1 MTNTLWFALLAL
13 VFGYPLPLAAAV
25 LMSEVRRT
33 RGLFSAL
40 AYLPVV
46 VPPVVAVLLWKFF
59 YDPRPTGVFN
69 TIAGWVGLGPY
80 PGSRT
85 RTPPCRPWYWRRP
98 GRRPAGPSSSTSP
111 RSSAV
116 PTELYEAA
124 EVDGAG
130 VWRKIWHVTLPQ
142 LRGVLFITLILQVI
156 GTSQVFLEPFL
167 FTGGGPNNATLTI
180 LMLIYD
186 YAFGSSLGGN
196 YGAATALSLMLA
208 GVLAVLSAIYFR
220 VTRPWSTHG
229 ANNRHD
235 GARPAGARTR
245 HRSAASCRR
254 TTGAGRR
261 RRAAPACGRSL
272 GGAAAGP
279 RRCWSSSSSGS
290 GRSSG
295 SRRPPSPRRR
305 TPCASPSG
313 CSPTGSTGPT
323 SRTAWTAPRSSHYFV
338 NTVIVAVGAWFFQL
352 LVATTGGYVLSVLRP
367 RYSNVTS
374 AWCWRRSSCRPSCCS
389 CRCT

>member
-1 MTNTLWFALLAL
+1 VGLENFVFVLQDPLLGKAVANTLWFALLAL

-25 LMSEVRRT
+25 LMSEVRRM

-59 YDPRPTGVFN
+59 YDPSATGVFN

-80 PGSRT
+80 P
-85 RTPPCRPWYWRRP
+85 WLQD
-98 GRRPAGPSSSTSP
+98 A
-111 RSSAV
+111 SSAMPSLV
-116 PTELYEAA
+116 LEATWAAAGGTVIIYLAALVGVRTELYEAA

-220 VTRPWSTHG
+220 VTRPWS
-229 ANNRHD
+229 
-235 GARPAGARTR
+235 
-245 HRSAASCRR
+245 S
-254 TTGAGRR
+254 
-261 RRAAPACGRSL
+261 
-272 GGAAAGP
+272 
-279 RRCWSSSSSGS
+279 
-290 GRSSG
+290 
-295 SRRPPSPRRR
+295 
-305 TPCASPSG
+305 
-313 CSPTGSTGPT
+313 
-323 SRTAWTAPRSSHYFV
+323 
-338 NTVIVAVGAWFFQL
+338 
-352 LVATTGGYVLSVLRP
+352 
-367 RYSNVTS
+367 
-374 AWCWRRSSCRPSCCS
+374 
-389 CRCT
+389 